1 MKTVL
6 GLSVTAARVG
16 WVLVDGITPV
26 DDDKFAVRDVD
37 DLVSRCLAAVRGAQ
51 SIATSSG
58 RRIESLGIC
67 WSHDVEARVDTLLT
81 ELRAAGCT
89 DVRSVPQVTPVA
101 AQESEGPVAERA
113 ERVDPCGLFA
123 QLLAGET
130 NTDFDSDVEDLIA
143 FDEHDVTSA
152 PDAGTTSAYD
162 AAQAVV
168 TNAAP
173 PETVTI
179 VGPGRNWTP
188 AASGTRVAS
197 AAAVTAVVA
206 LFAVGSQSIGPGDTG
221 VREAAALANWSSDST
236 AQITQVAHPAP
247 LAAQL
252 MVAATEPTQTS
263 AADAPMPLAV
273 PPPADKVAAVTA
285 PAEAAAAPMPLPVP
299 PPADKAAEVAAATAP
314 AKAEESPEAEVGDI
328 DYNKVELALEG
339 DEAAEAEVKG
349 WRSPNATHRGSNG
362 SQYKRSQQVTSGAA
376 GEGSP
381 DETSG
386 GSDPSADS
394 SLGTFTP

>member
-67 WSHDVEARVDTLLT
+67 WSRDVEERVDTLLT

-89 DVRSVPQVTPVA
+89 DVRSVRQVTPVA

-130 NTDFDSDVEDLIA
+130 NTDFDVEDLIA

-221 VREAAALANWSSDST
+221 VQEAAALANWSSDST
-236 AQITQVAHPAP
+236 AQITQIVHPVP

-252 MVAATEPTQTS
+252 MVAATEPAQTS
-263 AADAPMPLAV
+263 AVDAPMPLAV
-273 PPPADKVAAVTA
+273 PPPADEAVEVAAATA

-299 PPADKAAEVAAATAP
+299 PPAYEAAEVAAAIEP

-328 DYNKVELALEG
+328 DYDKVELALEG

-349 WRSPNATHRGSNG
+349 WRSPNATP
-362 SQYKRSQQVTSGAA
+362 KRSQQKPNSFTPRAA

-386 GSDPSADS
+386 ESDSSADS